1 MRRHQ
6 CVAAI
11 NECLYKRPAARM
23 WLVAVERAQQ
33 FGGRPGLVV
42 CRCHDREMS
51 MLVTGWVGSTTSGVI
66 AEVVGHS
73 LSERSARAKEY
84 REGRKTTAAELA
96 TPLRE
101 FQSLLRRYGKEPV
114 DRAEVETACWN
125 WSVTLAAQGH
135 RLPWEWRHVPR
146 NVREAVGTVFGAV
159 VHIYTDPEA
168 KKMELSEPHA
178 MWQKFAVDYLEAV
191 TIRLLKWGDSV
202 RGVSIVEEHYDAWLA
217 RTGRRAPYGT
227 IAAPKLVRSQ
237 RDTGR
242 QQIHARRMQ
251 RGGRPNTP
259 AVLAAPPDIAPSD
272 EPQ

>member
-159 VHIYTDPEA
+159 VARRALWLRRSIDPVA
-168 KKMELSEPHA
+168 RFWIPGSGGLGCA
-178 MWQKFAVDYLEAV
+178 
-191 TIRLLKWGDSV
+191 RL
-202 RGVSIVEEHYDAWLA
+202 RATAQGVSSFLA
-217 RTGRRAPYGT
+217 
-227 IAAPKLVRSQ
+227 
-237 RDTGR
+237 
-242 QQIHARRMQ
+242 
-251 RGGRPNTP
+251 
-259 AVLAAPPDIAPSD
+259 
-272 EPQ
+272 